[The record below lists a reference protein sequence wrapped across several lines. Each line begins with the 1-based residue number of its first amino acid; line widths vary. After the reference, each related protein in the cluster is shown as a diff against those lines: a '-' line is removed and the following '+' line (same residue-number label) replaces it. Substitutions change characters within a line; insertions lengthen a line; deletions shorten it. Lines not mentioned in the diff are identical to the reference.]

1 MRRARKPTKRKKN
14 EAIRAAT
21 SRVHAGPQRWPPL
34 RHPAPKPQA
43 TRSVGISAVGCAGAR
58 QLPNAAELDS
68 AAEAGAAV
76 PTSTSAPEHLEQK
89 PAASGSAAEVREKIT
104 AMIRQN
110 LPEQT
115 KAYNEA

>member
-1 MRRARKPTKRKKN
+1 MKLYVQP
-14 EAIRAAT
+14 
-21 SRVHAGPQRWPPL
+21 
-34 RHPAPKPQA
+34 HPEYMLVRSDGRLSVIQPPKPQA
-43 TRSVGISAVGCAGAR
+43 TQSVGISAVGCAGAR

-68 AAEAGAAV
+68 AAQAGAAV

-110 LPEQT
+110 LPELT